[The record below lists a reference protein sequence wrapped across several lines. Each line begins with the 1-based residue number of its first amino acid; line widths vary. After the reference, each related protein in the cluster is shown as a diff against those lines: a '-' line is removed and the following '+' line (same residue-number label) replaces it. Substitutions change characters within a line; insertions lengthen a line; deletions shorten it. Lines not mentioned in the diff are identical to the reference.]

1 MIKALRL
8 DKLSKLRSYPADM
21 RRLMLEALIA
31 LAWGRVLKQL
41 PFARVSPSLGDYM
54 KETSYESER
63 EQHRQ
68 TVQIARALHLVSPH
82 VPWEAECLVMAFAA
96 QRMLNRRRLS
106 STLYLGMRRDEKG
119 KTAAHAWL
127 RSGRFYLTGAK
138 ELEQYTVVGQFAKE
152 F

>member
-68 TVQIARALHLVSPH
+68 TVQISRALHLVSPH

-106 STLYLGMRRDEKG
+106 STLYLGMRRDEQG

-138 ELEQYTVVGQFAKE
+138 ELEQYTVVGQFAKG

>member
-8 DKLSKLRSYPADM
+8 DKISKLRSYPADM

-54 KETSYESER
+54 QETTYDSER

-68 TVQIARALHLVSPH
+68 TVQISRALHLVSPH

-96 QRMLNRRRLS
+96 RRMLNRRHLP

-138 ELEQYTVVGQFAKE
+138 ELEQYTVVGQFAKG

>member
-68 TVQIARALHLVSPH
+68 TIQISRALHLVSPH

-138 ELEQYTVVGQFAKE
+138 ELEQYTVVGQFAKG

>member
-54 KETSYESER
+54 KETSYENER

-68 TVQIARALHLVSPH
+68 TVQISRALHLVSPH

-106 STLYLGMRRDEKG
+106 STLYLGMRRDEQG

-138 ELEQYTVVGQFAKE
+138 ELEQYTVVGQFAKG